1 EHRRVVS
8 TTQLGRGKEER
19 KTKQKQEDEPAEA
32 KIGIEPIGLC
42 SKIPNCNQKCKEVKK
57 TTIGGICYRR
67 SPRDTEDTCG
77 CFIIISYI
85 AS

>member
-1 EHRRVVS
+1 MVS
-8 TTQLGRGKEER
+8 FGKFFFLMLLCLNLLMSP
-19 KTKQKQEDEPAEA
+19 KPGEA

-42 SKIPNCNQKCKEVKK
+42 SKIPNCNQKCKELKK
-57 TTIGGICYRR
+57 TTIGGLCYRR

>member
-1 EHRRVVS
+1 MVS
-8 TTQLGRGKEER
+8 FGKCFFLVLLCLALLMSP
-19 KTKQKQEDEPAEA
+19 KPAEA

-42 SKIPNCNQKCKEVKK
+42 SKIPDCNQKCQELKK
-57 TTIGGICYRR
+57 NAIGGICYRR

-77 CFIIISYI
+77 CFIRISYI